1 MEWYV
6 CLAIIVSV
14 FFVLL
19 VTGMPV
25 AFSFLFVNLL
35 GVLLWWGGI
44 SGLAQLIKSIA
55 SSVTNFSLIP
65 VPMFILLGEVMFHT
79 GMATRAIDA
88 LDQWL
93 GRIPGRLSLLAVGGG
108 TVFAMLSGSSMA
120 GVATLGSV
128 FVPEMEKRGYKK
140 SMSLGPILGS
150 GGLSI
155 MIPPTALGVL
165 LACLAQISV
174 GAILMSIIIPG
185 LTVAVLYLI
194 YIIVRCKIQ
203 PELAPSYEVLSVP
216 LKQKL
221 SNSLRYVLP
230 LAIIVFFVTVT
241 IFLGIATPSEAA
253 AAGALSAFVL
263 AAIYGKI
270 NWGILKITVSST
282 VQITVMMLMIFT
294 GSMAFSQILAFTG
307 ATGGLV
313 QLVTGLPLAPIAI
326 LVLMQIILLL
336 LGTFME
342 PMAIMMIALPVYMPI
357 VNTLGINPIWF
368 GTIMLLNM
376 EMATLSPPFGLS
388 LFAMKA
394 VATSD
399 TTMGDVYKAAI
410 PFWALQLL
418 VMLLMIVFPPM
429 VLWLPSMMA
438 V

>member
-165 LACLAQISV
+165 LACLAKISV

-253 AAGALSAFVL
+253 ATGALSAFVL

-394 VATSD
+394 VAPSD

>member
-165 LACLAQISV
+165 LACLAKISV

-394 VATSD
+394 VAPSD